1 MYGVWKIIQLNINS
15 WSQIVQKFLAELKSQ
30 GELISEEPQ
39 YIGSPLAFLGKK
51 HCPSIIS
58 AKFTLL
64 FEMLQIKQ
72 FHLSSNPQIFS
83 TVSREF

>member
-1 MYGVWKIIQLNINS
+1 MQLNLS
-15 WSQIVQKFLAELKSQ
+15 SASQVVQKFMRELKSQ
-30 GELISEEPQ
+30 GEIIFAEPQ
-39 YIGSPLAFLGKK
+39 YIGYPLAFLGKK